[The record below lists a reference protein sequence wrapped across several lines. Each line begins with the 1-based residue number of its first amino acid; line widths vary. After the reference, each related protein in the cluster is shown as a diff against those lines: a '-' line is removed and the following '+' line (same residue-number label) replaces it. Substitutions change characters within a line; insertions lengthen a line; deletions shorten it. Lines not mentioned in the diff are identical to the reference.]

1 MQEYGIIMGGC
12 DMRQNK
18 YINKKNEKG
27 FTLVEVMVAV
37 AILSFGI
44 LAVAAM
50 QNAALLGTNKSNS
63 VTEATTVA
71 VDRMERL
78 FAIPFDTLAGYS
90 LDTARGDSDF
100 TNPPLPPNITTVQ
113 WVVSTSGL
121 PVELQGSARIIRV
134 TVQSLNM
141 KTPVVLENIRIDLT

>member
-1 MQEYGIIMGGC
+1 
-12 DMRQNK
+12 MRQIK
-18 YINKKNEKG
+18 CINRKNEKG

-71 VDRMERL
+71 MDRMERL
-78 FAIPFDTLAGYS
+78 FAMPFATLATYT
-90 LDTARGDSDF
+90 LNEERYDDDF
-100 TNPPLPPNITTVQ
+100 SNPPLPDNITSVTWELSVA
-113 WVVSTSGL
+113 SLPAGL
-121 PVELQGSARIIRV
+121 QAHARIIRV
-134 TVQSLNM
+134 TVQSIKMN
-141 KTPVVLENIRIDLT
+141 TPLVLENIRIDLS

>member
-1 MQEYGIIMGGC
+1 MP
-12 DMRQNK
+12 QNK

-44 LAVAAM
+44 LAVAKM
-50 QNAALLGTNKSNS
+50 QNQALLGTTRSNS

-71 VDRMERL
+71 MDRMERL
-78 FAIPFDTLAGYS
+78 FAMPFDTLAAFP

-100 TNPPLPPNITTVQ
+100 SSPPLPPNITTVQ
-113 WVVSTSGL
+113 WEISIAAL
-121 PVELQGSARIIRV
+121 PADLQGRARIIKI
-134 TVQSLNM
+134 TVQSANM
-141 KTPVVLENIRIDLT
+141 NTPVILENIRIDLT